1 MANRS
6 EPDSALQPPLRPR
19 RRWLRAIAIAGGS
32 LTFGVLGLGWW
43 GYALARRELPQ
54 FLQRNL
60 SDALGRPIKVGEFER
75 FSPTGVRLGPSIVP
89 PTEDD
94 FSWVRAQ
101 ALEVNFNPLTLLF
114 ARTLRPSLVFVDP
127 QVSLK
132 QGFDGEWRLEPPQSV
147 GEDGFFRTELR
158 SLQIRNADLTIGP
171 LSRTSIVELPEGVTS
186 STLILL
192 QNVNLRVRFSGPDNQ
207 TVSMIVGG
215 RLNSGAF
222 QIRGEGQLDTRQA
235 NLAVQVQQLPIES
248 VNPLLGGGL
257 FVRSG
262 LLSSN
267 LDLRYRPEA
276 DDPLTVRGTARLR
289 NGDIVVSDLP
299 SALQAING
307 TLLLNGV
314 GGSLENSSLKFGPIL
329 VKATGQVDRRRGH
342 DLAIAIPE
350 VSLAEVAEA
359 FAQPLP
365 IEAAGRFR
373 VQTTVTGPLEDP
385 QVTGEL
391 ANLSQVQVDRLG
403 LDGITARFG
412 ANLDGATLYQA
423 ILRPATGGTVTA
435 QGSAILGQLLRG
447 DVEKALRRRAGLS
460 RPDTRSELDPKRSAN
475 RPAPLRPASPALTLT
490 AQTDLPLDGMAALY
504 GLALPKT
511 WRLGPLL
518 AEARLAGSFADLQ
531 GAATWQLPQSTF
543 PGRGQLNYRDRLI
556 TAQETVFQV
565 GNGTLRAEA
574 IADLNRRDWQAQL
587 SGNALGLSQV
597 LPHLRGRLDTDVDA
611 SGSLMALSP
620 QTVRAQGQARFSHAV
635 PLNPAIVDIPNLNL
649 ATIDQVLPGSLST
662 RFAWT
667 GQRLEIAEATTPNL
681 SAQGSI
687 DVNFLPQHSLPQIG
701 NIDLTARLADLDL
714 GAAYGLV
721 NGPAWLR
728 PRGSLAFA
736 GTLRGN
742 LDNSQ
747 LAGTAELR
755 QVGMNEFTLV
765 ENVSGP
771 VQGSRSTGAIVN
783 LRGRDEELFAHIAP
797 DLRPHAFR
805 LASGEFLASGQRQGN
820 TLNAEIQNFE
830 LAALGLRP
838 IPRPDWGQ
846 LAGLLNAIAQI
857 DLASLTNPAAIAQFS
872 LDRPAL
878 GTLGGDRLS
887 GNLQY
892 RDGLALLTGGALQL
906 TPSTQFLITG
916 SGRLLPTW
924 QGHAEITTAGADFQ
938 DLLGVL
944 SLYSYADLGRLLA
957 PLNLG
962 TAADLSVASVGDPAA
977 PLLEQAEL
985 AQILQA
991 ADEKRKSSRATALL
1005 PALDQLKGQVAGRLG
1020 VKASS
1025 TDGLAADFEFTGQN
1039 WAWGRYDF
1047 DNRFVARGQLRDQSL
1062 SLDPIEFR
1070 AGDTR
1075 LRLAGDISTHDSK
1088 LGVTAER
1095 LPLTAAATLLES
1107 PIAVTGLLDL
1117 SAQLTGPYTN
1127 PNLIGQLDVA
1137 EASVNQQPIAE
1148 ISSGFQYENALFSV
1162 DGRVVG
1168 SAPEPLTFAGT
1179 IPYALPFMTAQPA
1192 SDQIALRA
1200 TLKDDALSLVNLL
1213 TPALAWG
1220 GGSATVDV
1228 RLGGN
1233 LRQPLLSGMVA
1244 FDGAS
1249 FLSPWLGAS
1258 LDNLR
1263 GAIQLRGSYI
1273 QVESLTGDL
1282 YDGTFSLAGQMP
1294 LLRQPD
1300 TPADPGLRL
1309 ALSDI
1314 NVSYANEVRSQ
1325 VDGELALTQALLS
1338 PVLGGQVRLQNT
1350 QVAVGRGLITQANT
1364 LLNNRDRLKTARAAL
1379 TQTSSRLPVRLD
1391 DLRITLDPAQVRAM
1405 PVLSLGLTGDVVLR
1419 GTVPDLAADGAIYLT
1434 NGWINTVTTEF
1445 FLERGRDNVVRFSPE
1460 DGLDPYL
1467 DIVLG
1472 ASVPLQRQY
1481 AINTLNT
1488 TTGAAEVPTFDR
1500 LASTT
1505 VLDELQ
1511 IEARLQGQASRLI
1524 GNPNALTLSST
1535 PPYSQNQL
1543 LRMVTGGYLIGLRGT
1558 EPGLAL
1564 GSNLLGAFTANGQD
1578 AIAQSLGLQRL
1589 RLIATTVLPTA
1600 TSKDTLG
1607 IRVGATAGITENL
1620 SASLV
1625 QVLNQ
1630 NQPLALNARYRLN
1643 ENWSVSGSTNVG
1655 DAGRVFVEYRLNIQ

>member
-1 MANRS
+1 MANRPES
-6 EPDSALQPPLRPR
+6 DSALQPPLWPR

-43 GYALARRELPQ
+43 GYALARRELPR

-114 ARTLRPSLVFVDP
+114 TRTLRPSLVFVKP

-132 QGFDGEWRLEPPQSV
+132 QGFDGEWRLEPPESV

-158 SLQIRNADLTIGP
+158 CLQIRNADLTIGP

-192 QNVNLRVRFSGPDNQ
+192 QNVNLRVRFSGSDNQ
-207 TVSMIVGG
+207 TVAMVVGG

-222 QIRGEGQLDTRQA
+222 QIRGEGQLDTRQV
-235 NLAVQVQQLPIES
+235 NLAMQVQQLPIES

-276 DDPLTVRGTARLR
+276 DDPITVKGTARLR

-299 SALQAING
+299 SALQDING

-329 VKATGQVDRRRGH
+329 VKAAGQVDRRRGH
-342 DLAIAIPE
+342 DLAIAIPA
-350 VSLAEVAEA
+350 VSLEQVAEA
-359 FAQPLP
+359 LAQPLP
-365 IEAAGRFR
+365 IEAAGQFR
-373 VQTTVTGPLEDP
+373 VNTTVTGPMEDP
-385 QVTGEL
+385 QVAGEL
-391 ANLSQVQVDRLG
+391 VNLGLVQVDRLG
-403 LDGITARFG
+403 IDSVTARFG
-412 ANLDGATLYQA
+412 ANLDGATLHQVT
-423 ILRPATGGTVTA
+423 LRPTTGGTVTA
-435 QGSAILGQLLRG
+435 QGSAILRQSLRG
-447 DVEKALRRRAGLS
+447 DVERALKRRAGVS
-460 RPDTRSELDPKRSAN
+460 RPDPRSELDPKRSAN
-475 RPAPLRPASPALTLT
+475 RPAPSRPDSPELTLT
-490 AQTDLPLDGMAALY
+490 ARTDLPLDGIAALY
-504 GLALPKT
+504 GLALPET

-518 AEARLAGSFADLQ
+518 AEARLSGSVADLQ

-543 PGRGQLNYRDRLI
+543 PGQGKVNYRDRLI

-565 GNGTLRAEA
+565 GDGTLRAEA

-587 SGNALGLSQV
+587 SGNALGPGQV
-597 LPHLRGRLDTDVDA
+597 LPQLRGTLDADLDV
-611 SGSLMALSP
+611 SGSLTALSP
-620 QTVRAQGQARFSHAV
+620 QTVRAQGQARFSHTV
-635 PLNPAIVDIPNLNL
+635 PLNPAIVTVPNVNL
-649 ATIDQVLPGSLST
+649 AAIDQLLPGTLST

-687 DVNFLPQHSLPQIG
+687 DVNFLPQKSLPQIG
-701 NIDLTARLADLDL
+701 DIDLTARLADVDL
-714 GAAYGLV
+714 AAAYGV
-721 NGPAWLR
+721 ANGPAWLR

-742 LDNSQ
+742 LDDPQ
-747 LAGTAELR
+747 LAGTVDLH
-755 QVGMNEFTLV
+755 QVGMNEFTVV

-771 VQGSRSTGAIVN
+771 VQASRATGAIAN
-783 LRGRDEELFAHIAP
+783 LQGRDEELFAHIAP

-805 LASGEFLASGQRQGN
+805 LASGKFWASGQRRGN
-820 TLNAEIQNFE
+820 SLDAEIQNFD
-830 LAALGLRP
+830 LAALGLSP
-838 IPRPDWGQ
+838 IPRPDLGQ

-857 DLASLTNPAAIAQFS
+857 DLTSLTNPAAIAQFS

-878 GTLGGDRLS
+878 GAIGGDRLS

-892 RDGLALLTGGALQL
+892 RNGLALLTGGALQL
-906 TPSTQFLITG
+906 TPNTQFLITG
-916 SGRLLPTW
+916 SGQLLPTW
-924 QGHAEITTAGADFQ
+924 QGQAEITTAGADFQ

-944 SLYSYADLGRLLA
+944 SLYSYADLGRLLV
-957 PLNLG
+957 PLTKG
-962 TAADLSVASVGDPAA
+962 TAADLAVTAVGDPDA

-991 ADEKRKSSRATALL
+991 AGEERKRARATALL
-1005 PALDQLKGQVAGRLG
+1005 PALDQLEGQVAGTLG

-1047 DNRFVARGQLRDQSL
+1047 DNQFVARGQLRDQSL
-1062 SLDPIEFR
+1062 SLDPVEFH

-1075 LRLAGDISTHDSK
+1075 LSLVGNISTQDSN
-1088 LGVTAER
+1088 LAVAAEK
-1095 LPLTAAATLLES
+1095 LPLTAATTLLES
-1107 PIAVTGLLDL
+1107 PVAVTGLLNL

-1127 PNLIGQLDVA
+1127 PNLIGQLDVT
-1137 EASVNQQPIAE
+1137 EASVNQQPITE
-1148 ISSGFQYENALFSV
+1148 ISSEFQYENALFSV

-1168 SAPEPLTFAGT
+1168 SAPEPLRFAGT
-1179 IPYALPFMTAQPA
+1179 IPYALPFMAVQPA
-1192 SDQIALRA
+1192 NDQIALRA
-1200 TLKDDALSLVNLL
+1200 TLKDNGLSLINLL

-1220 GGSATVDV
+1220 GGSANVDV

-1233 LRQPLLSGMVA
+1233 LQQPLLSGIVT

-1282 YDGTFSLAGQMP
+1282 YDGTFSLAGQIP
-1294 LLRQPD
+1294 LLRQHA
-1300 TPADPGLRL
+1300 TPADPGLWL

-1314 NVSYANEVRSQ
+1314 NVNYANEVRSQ

-1350 QVAVGRGLITQANT
+1350 QVAVGRELVAQANT
-1364 LLNNRDRLKTARAAL
+1364 LLSNIDRLKTARAAL
-1379 TQTSSRLPVRLD
+1379 AQTSSLLPVQID
-1391 DLRITLDPAQVRAM
+1391 DLRVTLDPAEIRAM
-1405 PVLSLGLTGDVVLR
+1405 PVLSLGLTGDVALR
-1419 GTVPDLAADGAIYLT
+1419 GTVPDLAADGAFYLT
-1434 NGWINTVTTEF
+1434 NGWINTVTAEF
-1445 FLERGRDNVVRFSPE
+1445 FLERGRDNVVRFRPE

-1467 DIVLG
+1467 DIVLA

-1511 IEARLQGQASRLI
+1511 IEARVEGYASRLI
-1524 GNPNALTLSST
+1524 SNPNALILSST

-1543 LRMVTGGYLIGLRGT
+1543 LGMVAGGYLTGLEGA

-1564 GSNLLGAFTANGQD
+1564 GSNLLGALTANSQD

-1600 TSKDTLG
+1600 GKDTLG
-1607 IRVGATAGITENL
+1607 IGVGATAGITENL

-1630 NQPLALNARYRLN
+1630 NQPVALNARYRLN

-1655 DAGRVFVEYRLNIQ
+1655 DAGRVFVEYRLNLR